1 MVSDTEESDSYE
13 TDSEFESDSYETD
26 NNLNNINELNNSEIF
41 LGFYKCNS
49 LAFLPQYEKYKHLE
63 FSNNIVLPHQILN
76 EIQTSNGIIE
86 FPLYFELKNTLIDMN
101 ISLKCTGNDFL
112 EGIEN
117 IYVPNRIMNN
127 LLINESTEIS
137 FKYVKDIKVGQK
149 ITIQPHT
156 TDFLEIDD
164 HKKYLEE
171 SFLNN
176 YNILT
181 QGETI
186 EVKILDKTYFIDIL
200 ETKPDLSINICNA
213 DIEVDFEKPLDYK
226 EPPPPP
232 PPPPPPKVPKNE
244 ENKGFV
250 PFSGIGRRLG
260 D

>member
-13 TDSEFESDSYETD
+13 TDSEFESDSYETY

-41 LGFYKCNS
+41 LGFFKCNS
-49 LAFLPQYEKYKHLE
+49 LAFLPHYEKYKHLE
-63 FSNNIVLPHQILN
+63 FSNNIVLPHQILT
-76 EIQTSNGIIE
+76 EIQTTNGIIE
-86 FPLYFELKNTLIDMN
+86 FPLYFELKSTLIDMN

-112 EGIEN
+112 EGIDN

-137 FKYVKDIKVGQK
+137 FKYVKNIKVGQK
-149 ITIQPHT
+149 IKIQPHT

-232 PPPPPPKVPKNE
+232 PPPPKVPKNE